1 MLHYEVV
8 LYYYIKNN
16 VQVLQVEFKKEKEF
30 AAWNKNPTGKMK
42 WGKHVF
48 KRGQM
53 ILLNS

>member
-16 VQVLQVEFKKEKEF
+16 VQVLQVKKGKEF